1 MNKNNLL
8 FYLSILSV
16 SSLLYLFNNIIFK
29 KITIGIINYFF
40 ICYFND
46 VLAPIWILSY
56 SNILLSENK
65 KEMVKISVILS
76 FTFCCGLIWEFFAP
90 LIKKTSVTDIIDLF
104 AYLFGGLIFWFI
116 QKLHLNNNK
125 TI

>member
-29 KITIGIINYFF
+29 KITIGFINYFF

-46 VLAPIWILSY
+46 ILAPIWILSY

-65 KEMVKISVILS
+65 KEMVKLSVTLS
-76 FTFCCGLIWEFFAP
+76 FTFCCGLIWEFFTP

-104 AYLFGGLIFWFI
+104 AYLFGGLIFWYI
-116 QKLHLNNNK
+116 QKLYLNNNK